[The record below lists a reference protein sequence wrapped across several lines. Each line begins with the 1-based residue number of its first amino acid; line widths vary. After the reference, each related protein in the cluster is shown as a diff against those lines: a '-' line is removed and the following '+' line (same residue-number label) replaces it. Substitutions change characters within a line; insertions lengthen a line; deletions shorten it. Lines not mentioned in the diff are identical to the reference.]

1 MSAQPDREAML
12 DSVALYAL
20 GVLPREEAALVAAF
34 IANDDGARREYVEL
48 RAAADALAHAAEEPV
63 DSARS
68 ARMKERLMAR
78 VRTDAAAA
86 SAPQARGALARRR
99 VAPAYPAWLWGT
111 GLAAAAAIV
120 FAVVTVAQDLTLR
133 GDLAAADRR
142 VATLQSRLAQSAR
155 AAAQDR
161 LMVADLLAADAKRY
175 EVADGAV
182 VVRGDRL
189 YFALTKLP
197 PLPKGRVYQAWT
209 APKGSAKMAPGP
221 TFVPNP
227 GSVTIV
233 PVGVDATRVG
243 TVAVSV
249 EPEGG
254 SKAPTTTPTF
264 VRPLT

>member
-20 GVLPREEAALVAAF
+20 GVLPREEAALIAAF

-48 RAAADALAHAAEEPV
+48 RGAADALAHSADEPV

-78 VRTDAAAA
+78 VRADAAAA
-86 SAPQARGALARRR
+86 AARPRRSAERRP
-99 VAPAYPAWLWGT
+99 APAYPAWLWGT

-142 VATLQSRLAQSAR
+142 VGTLQSRLAQNER

-161 LMVADLLAADAKRY
+161 QMLADLLSPDATHY
-175 EVADGAV
+175 QVAEGSV

-189 YFALTKLP
+189 YFALSKLP
-197 PLPKGRVYQAWT
+197 PLPKGHVYQAWT
-209 APKGSAKMAPGP
+209 AVKASTKMAPGP

-227 GSVTIV
+227 GSVTVV
-233 PVGVDATRVG
+233 PLRVDATRVG
-243 TVAVSV
+243 TVALSV

>member
-1 MSAQPDREAML
+1 
-12 DSVALYAL
+12 
-20 GVLPREEAALVAAF
+20 
-34 IANDDGARREYVEL
+34 
-48 RAAADALAHAAEEPV
+48 
-63 DSARS
+63 
-68 ARMKERLMAR
+68 MKERLMAR
-78 VRTDAAAA
+78 VRADAAAA
-86 SAPQARGALARRR
+86 AAPQARGTVAQRR

-142 VATLQSRLAQSAR
+142 VATLQSRLAQNER

-161 LMVADLLAADAKRY
+161 QMVADLLAPDATRY
-175 EVADGAV
+175 EVAEGSV
-182 VVRGDRL
+182 VLRGDRL
-189 YFALTKLP
+189 YFALSKLP
-197 PLPKGRVYQAWT
+197 PLPKGHVYQAWT
-209 APKGSAKMAPGP
+209 AAKGSAKMAPGP

-233 PVGVDATRVG
+233 PLRVDATRVG
-243 TVAVSV
+243 TVALSV